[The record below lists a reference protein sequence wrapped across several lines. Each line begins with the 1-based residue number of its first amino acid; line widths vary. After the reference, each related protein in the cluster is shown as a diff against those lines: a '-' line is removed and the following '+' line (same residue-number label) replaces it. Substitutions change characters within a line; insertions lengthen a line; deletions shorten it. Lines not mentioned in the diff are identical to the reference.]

1 MKKDQKEL
9 LLEQLKKTP
18 IVQIAC
24 ERSGVSRATFY
35 RWKSEDTEFKKSAE
49 QAIVEGEAL
58 ITDMTESQ
66 LISLV
71 KDRNFHAIQLWLR
84 HHHPKYSNRVEI
96 NATINSLVEQL
107 SPEQEAVIKEALKL
121 ASLPEIVQEDNNNE
135 PDTTGSES
143 DPTDSK

>member
-1 MKKDQKEL
+1 MKKNQKEL
-9 LLEQLKKTP
+9 LLEQLRKTP

-35 RWKSEDTEFKKSAE
+35 RWKIEDKDFAKLTE
-49 QAIVEGEAL
+49 QAITDGEAL

-71 KDRNFHAIQLWLR
+71 KDKNFHAIQLWLR
-84 HHHPKYSNRVEI
+84 HHHSKYSNRVEI
-96 NATINSLVEQL
+96 NATINSPVEQL
-107 SPEQEAVIKEALKL
+107 TPEQEAVIKEALKL

-135 PDTTGSES
+135 SNTIGSKS
-143 DPTDSK
+143 DPTNSQ

>member
-1 MKKDQKEL
+1 MKKNQKEL

-49 QAIVEGEAL
+49 ESIIEGEAL

-66 LISLV
+66 LVALI

-84 HHHPKYSNRVEI
+84 HHHPKYNNRVEI
-96 NATINSLVEQL
+96 NATINNPIEQL
-107 SPEQEAVIKEALKL
+107 TPEQEAVIKEALKL
-121 ASLPEIVQEDNNNE
+121 ASLPETVQEDKNNE
-135 PDTTGSES
+135 PNSSGPGSDTTNS
-143 DPTDSK
+143 

>member
-1 MKKDQKEL
+1 MKTDQKEL

-49 QAIVEGEAL
+49 LSIIEGEIL
-58 ITDMTESQ
+58 ITEMTEGQ
-66 LISLV
+66 LVSLI

-84 HHHPKYSNRVEI
+84 HHHPKYSNKVELFGNLKI
-96 NATINSLVEQL
+96 ETEPLT
-107 SPEQEAVIKEALKL
+107 PEQQELTAQALRL
-121 ASLPEIVQEDNNNE
+121 AGLGDDV
-135 PDTTGSES
+135 
-143 DPTDSK
+143 DSKINND